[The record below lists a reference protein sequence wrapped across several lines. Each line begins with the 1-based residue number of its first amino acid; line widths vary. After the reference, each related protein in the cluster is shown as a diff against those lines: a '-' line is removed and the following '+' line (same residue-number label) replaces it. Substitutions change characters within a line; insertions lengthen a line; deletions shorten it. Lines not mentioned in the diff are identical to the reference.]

1 MAGSDYFLG
10 RPRCPRALP
19 DLSNGGRR
27 SRTREM
33 RFQMGEVSQPLASS
47 GRMRGFDSRCKREN
61 VFPADFQIIGHA
73 DIRPRRHGAKGCRPT
88 AKADPK
94 RTIPY
99 LMRIRKNAPRLVLRT
114 ACETLP
120 RAAR

>member
-1 MAGSDYFLG
+1 MFFPEITRLSALLFNDESNMVQKGLG
-10 RPRCPRALP
+10 WL
-19 DLSNGGRR
+19 L
-27 SRTREM
+27 RE
-33 RFQMGEVSQPLASS
+33 
-47 GRMRGFDSRCKREN
+47 
-61 VFPADFQIIGHA
+61 
-73 DIRPRRHGAKGCRPT
+73 T

-120 RAAR
+120 RAARTSILSLT